1 MGLLQRH
8 LAIASTVARMPHSLG
23 HRQFH
28 NMKFVREQRSTE
40 DRISVLHFTN
50 SILWGG
56 VEQHIC
62 NLLGNI
68 SCDLF
73 RAHLVCDPFLFERF
87 RNAIP
92 DDIEVTPLALSSPRH
107 MASALRFA
115 RILFRER
122 VRIVHSH
129 MFWSSLFASPIA
141 WAGRVPVIVET
152 LHGTEAWR
160 TGWKASCLIDRA
172 TTGFVSKYVAVS
184 QSDAQFLE
192 HKKRIPANKIA
203 IIHNGVDAGRFCVS
217 QDARNAIRRSLGFTE
232 ADLVVIMVARF
243 HRGKGHAILLNAIRE
258 LRPLCPLLKVLC
270 LGEGED
276 EPELRALSEKYGI
289 ADCVRLVGY
298 QQNVPEWLAAADIN
312 VLPSFYEGLPLT
324 ILEAMASARP
334 TVATNVGGIPEAIEN
349 GVTGLLVPAG
359 NVRALVEA
367 LSLLLRDPA
376 RRIQIG
382 HAAQERL
389 LRSFVLEQQVVRTE
403 KMYLALCGASSRQ
416 PVQHRT
422 SDVLTALAMSGPS
435 LPNSSAGPELEI
447 PFAKVEQLYDTHSS

>member
-1 MGLLQRH
+1 ML
-8 LAIASTVARMPHSLG
+8 HSPG
-23 HRQFH
+23 HRQYH
-28 NMKFVREQRSTE
+28 DMKAVRQHRSTE
-40 DRISVLHFTN
+40 DRISVLQFTN
-50 SILWGG
+50 SMLWGG
-56 VEQHIC
+56 VEEHIC

-68 SCDLF
+68 SRELF
-73 RAHLVCDPFLFERF
+73 RAHLVCDPVLFERF

-92 DDIEVTPLALSSPRH
+92 DEIDITPLAFSSPRH
-107 MASALRFA
+107 LASAVRFA
-115 RILFRER
+115 RLLFRER

-160 TGWKASCLIDRA
+160 TGWKASCLVDRA
-172 TTGFVSKYVAVS
+172 TTGFVSKYVAVC
-184 QSDAQFLE
+184 QSDAQFLQ
-192 HKKRIPANKIA
+192 HKKHILPKKIA
-203 IIHNGVDAGRFCVS
+203 IIHNGVDGRRFCTA

-258 LRPLCPLLKVLC
+258 LRPVCPLLKVVC

-276 EPELRALSEKYGI
+276 ERELQALTEKYGI

-324 ILEAMASARP
+324 VLEAMASALP

-349 GVTGLLVPAG
+349 GVSGLLVPAG
-359 NVRALVEA
+359 DVRALVEA

-376 RRIQIG
+376 RRAQIG
-382 HAAQERL
+382 HAARERL
-389 LRSFVLEQQVVRTE
+389 LRSFVLEQQVVQTE
-403 KMYLALCGASSRQ
+403 KMYLDLCGACSGQ
-416 PVQHRT
+416 PVQPRS
-422 SDVLTALAMSGPS
+422 SDVLTAVEAS

-447 PFAKVEQLYDTHSS
+447 PFAQVEQVYNTHSS

>member
-1 MGLLQRH
+1 MKAVRQ
-8 LAIASTVARMPHSLG
+8 
-23 HRQFH
+23 HR
-28 NMKFVREQRSTE
+28 SAE

-50 SILWGG
+50 SMLWGG
-56 VEQHIC
+56 VEEHIC

-68 SCDLF
+68 SRDLF
-73 RAHLVCDPFLFERF
+73 RAHLVCDPVLFQRF

-92 DDIEVTPLALSSPRH
+92 DDIDVTPLAFSSPSH
-107 MASALRFA
+107 LPSAVRFA
-115 RILFRER
+115 RLLFRER
-122 VRIVHSH
+122 VQIVHSH

-160 TGWKASCLIDRA
+160 TGWKASCLVDRA
-172 TTGFVSKYVAVS
+172 TTGFVSKYVAVC
-184 QSDAQFLE
+184 QSDAQFLQY
-192 HKKRIPANKIA
+192 KKHILPKKIA
-203 IIHNGVDAGRFCVS
+203 IIHNGVDARRFCVQ
-217 QDARNAIRRSLGFTE
+217 QDARSTIRRSLGFTE

-258 LRPLCPLLKVLC
+258 LRPLCPLLKVVC

-276 EPELRALSEKYGI
+276 EPELRALTEKYGI
-289 ADCVRLVGY
+289 ADCVHLVGY
-298 QQNVPEWLAAADIN
+298 QRNVPEWLAAADIN

-324 ILEAMASARP
+324 ILEAMASGLP

-359 NVRALVEA
+359 NVGALVEA
-367 LSLLLRDPA
+367 LSLLLSDPA
-376 RRIQIG
+376 KRIQMG
-382 HAAQERL
+382 HAARERL

-403 KMYLALCGASSRQ
+403 EMYLDLCGASSRQ
-416 PVQHRT
+416 PIETR
-422 SDVLTALAMSGPS
+422 SADVLTAAGRS

-447 PFAKVEQLYDTHSS
+447 PFAQLEQFYDTHSS